1 MGFSDQEEQLTNSA
15 EDLETGETGSAEQ
28 SAALQA
34 EAESSDI
41 EVESS
46 QEALESPGSE
56 ESTEIDSTETEPGD
70 TEPEIDTQAD
80 AEIETQEP
88 AAPDADDDQPL
99 DIDQP
104 PADEQGTDAPLE
116 EALADETQAEPEIDT
131 QADAEIETQEPAAP
145 DADDDQP
152 LDIDQPPA
160 DEQGTDAPLEE
171 ALADEAQAEPELAAA
186 PSVAATISETQEED
200 SVELDLSF
208 LDADQAD
215 QAEPEEEG
223 RSWYVVHC
231 YSGYE
236 NKVRHNLEQR
246 IETMGMKDSIF
257 DIVVP
262 TEEEIEVKE
271 GKRRTVER
279 RVFPG
284 YILVNMVM
292 TEESWYVVRNTPG
305 VTGFV
310 GMGNTP
316 TPLRPEEVSQIIKR
330 MEADAPRIKV
340 TFKSG
345 ERVRIVDGPFNDFRG
360 TVSEI
365 DMERAK
371 VRVMVNFFGR
381 ETPVE
386 LDFLQVEKT

>member
-1 MGFSDQEEQLTNSA
+1 MALPEQEEHSIETSETSIPEEPETPA
-15 EDLETGETGSAEQ
+15 E
-28 SAALQA
+28 
-34 EAESSDI
+34 EAEETQQVDDEVDAAEEVLEVDSEVDAI
-41 EVESS
+41 EEVLEVDSEVDVSEEVDLFGADPGTETSESS
-46 QEALESPGSE
+46 ESE
-56 ESTEIDSTETEPGD
+56 VDV
-70 TEPEIDTQAD
+70 
-80 AEIETQEP
+80 
-88 AAPDADDDQPL
+88 DD
-99 DIDQP
+99 
-104 PADEQGTDAPLE
+104 
-116 EALADETQAEPEIDT
+116 
-131 QADAEIETQEPAAP
+131 
-145 DADDDQP
+145 
-152 LDIDQPPA
+152 
-160 DEQGTDAPLEE
+160 
-171 ALADEAQAEPELAAA
+171 
-186 PSVAATISETQEED
+186 
-200 SVELDLSF
+200 
-208 LDADQAD
+208 
-215 QAEPEEEG
+215 EPEEEQVDDG
-223 RSWYVVHC
+223 RAWYVVHC

-246 IETMGMKDSIF
+246 IETMGMKGEIF

-271 GKRRTVER
+271 GKRRTIER

-284 YILVNMVM
+284 YILVFMVM

-310 GMGNTP
+310 GMGNEP
-316 TPLRPEEVSQIIKR
+316 TPLRPEEVTQIIKR

>member
-1 MGFSDQEEQLTNSA
+1 MLFEDQEEQTLNSEETPLG
-15 EDLETGETGSAEQ
+15 EDESLETSETVSADVESADSSLDSQDEQ
-28 SAALQA
+28 QVEPESVEVSELSSTDP
-34 EAESSDI
+34 EASDMESKPSDEE
-41 EVESS
+41 EVE
-46 QEALESPGSE
+46 P
-56 ESTEIDSTETEPGD
+56 
-70 TEPEIDTQAD
+70 
-80 AEIETQEP
+80 
-88 AAPDADDDQPL
+88 
-99 DIDQP
+99 
-104 PADEQGTDAPLE
+104 
-116 EALADETQAEPEIDT
+116 
-131 QADAEIETQEPAAP
+131 
-145 DADDDQP
+145 
-152 LDIDQPPA
+152 
-160 DEQGTDAPLEE
+160 
-171 ALADEAQAEPELAAA
+171 
-186 PSVAATISETQEED
+186 
-200 SVELDLSF
+200 
-208 LDADQAD
+208 
-215 QAEPEEEG
+215 EPEEEPEPASVEADSTLESPDEEQVEPDPTIAEIDSSEAELEITEEEPEPDSMELSKEQPTSTEETEPPLSDAGTADPASESIEEDQPESSEFDQDG
-223 RSWYVVHC
+223 RSWFVVHC

-246 IETMGMKDSIF
+246 IETMGMKDKIF

-330 MEADAPRIKV
+330 MEAEAPRIKL

-360 TVSEI
+360 TVAEI

-386 LDFLQVEKT
+386 LDFLQVEKA

>member
-1 MGFSDQEEQLTNSA
+1 MNGFDQEDEFEEFEETEELEETNEFENA
-15 EDLETGETGSAEQ
+15 GDLEAP
-28 SAALQA
+28 
-34 EAESSDI
+34 
-41 EVESS
+41 VES
-46 QEALESPGSE
+46 PV
-56 ESTEIDSTETEPGD
+56 GD
-70 TEPEIDTQAD
+70 TEEEDVS
-80 AEIETQEP
+80 
-88 AAPDADDDQPL
+88 
-99 DIDQP
+99 
-104 PADEQGTDAPLE
+104 PLE
-116 EALADETQAEPEIDT
+116 STDE
-131 QADAEIETQEPAAP
+131 
-145 DADDDQP
+145 
-152 LDIDQPPA
+152 L
-160 DEQGTDAPLEE
+160 
-171 ALADEAQAEPELAAA
+171 LAA
-186 PSVAATISETQEED
+186 ETYQEGD
-200 SVELDLSF
+200 
-208 LDADQAD
+208 
-215 QAEPEEEG
+215 G
-223 RSWYVVHC
+223 RAWYVVHC

-246 IETMGMKDSIF
+246 IETMGMKDKIF

-284 YILVNMVM
+284 YILVNMIM
-292 TEESWYVVRNTPG
+292 SEESWYVVRNTPG

-330 MEADAPRIKV
+330 MEAEAPRIKV
-340 TFKSG
+340 TFKTG